1 MVANAA
7 NHLDPRQMA
16 LLQHF
21 RAMIET
27 RYSESASG
35 GMERPIVLL
44 LEARDA
50 IGNAIISRF
59 FPGHP
64 QIAPLL
70 AEAKTPDAGVYMCT
84 AVSTQD
90 AFVVLVPHDPVAVH
104 GAAEGLPGHFP
115 VFISS
120 FGAHALCFLPIP
132 EADRQRSRQIEE
144 HLAWLLQSR
153 HTQCEILDRL
163 MAQEAGRSHPMAAV
177 LASVVQRSFS
187 HIDGFVAMVRRRNLY
202 CAIPLL
208 RLQVDTM
215 LRLSAF
221 DLVDDPSELQTSLLE
236 DRPFGKTRS
245 RDGNL
250 LGDSHLCEQLS
261 PRYPW
266 IAQTYKDACG
276 YVHFSGSHLFGAIR
290 AREVVPKGDML
301 HISSLLFEIRDPGP
315 PWGDGG
321 VLQALEAFKAAT
333 EGLMDLCRRWC
344 SNETQPSP

>member
-1 MVANAA
+1 MMVANAA
-7 NHLDPRQMA
+7 NHLDPRQLA
-16 LLQHF
+16 VLQHF

-27 RYSESASG
+27 RYSDSASG

-50 IGNAIISRF
+50 IGNAIIRRF

-64 QIAPLL
+64 DIARLL
-70 AEAKTPDAGVYMCT
+70 ADAKTPDDGVYMCT

-90 AFVVLVPHDPVAVH
+90 AYVVLAPHDPVAVN
-104 GAAEGLPGHFP
+104 GASQGFPGHFP
-115 VFISS
+115 LFISC

-132 EADRQRSRQIEE
+132 ESDRQRSRQIEE

-177 LASVVQRSFS
+177 LAAIVQRSFS
-187 HIDGFVAMVRRRNLY
+187 HIDGFVEMVRRRNLY
-202 CAIPLL
+202 LAIPLL

-215 LRLSAF
+215 LRLYAF

-236 DRPFGKTRS
+236 VRPFEKIRS
-245 RDGNL
+245 KDGSLLRD
-250 LGDSHLCEQLS
+250 SYLCEQLS

-266 IAQTYKDACG
+266 IAQTYKNACG
-276 YVHFSGSHLFGAIR
+276 YVHFSGSHLFGAVR
-290 AREVVPKGDML
+290 AREVVPKGDLL
-301 HISSLLFEIRDPGP
+301 HISSLLFEIRDPGL

-321 VLQALEAFKAAT
+321 VLQEA
-333 EGLMDLCRRWC
+333 
-344 SNETQPSP
+344 